1 MLTLVLILNALIS
14 LACLFV
20 AWKLWNLRRVLGRV
34 ADVLLACE
42 RSTYRVLHGA
52 PGAIAKAERGT
63 NAARRGYQQLE
74 AKLDAQLQ
82 QVERVIRLL
91 RVGQWLWLR
100 SRRGRF
106 SRKVAKV
113 TQPQDQ
119 TRPIPTA
126 SEYST
131 GYQPDL

>member
-34 ADVLLACE
+34 ADALLAYE

-63 NAARRGYQQLE
+63 NSARRGYRQLE
-74 AKLDAQLQ
+74 AKLDAQLR
-82 QVERVIRLL
+82 QVEQVIRLL
-91 RVGQWLWLR
+91 RLGQWLWQR
-100 SRRGRF
+100 SLRRGRVR
-106 SRKVAKV
+106 SKVAKAA
-113 TQPQDQ
+113 QPPVKTNVIENQ
-119 TRPIPTA
+119 T
-126 SEYST
+126 
-131 GYQPDL
+131 DLR